1 VSKKSKKR
9 KENKENIQLG
19 KANTMQLVP
28 SRKTTTLAA
37 ELEAVYAAEN
47 LSTVCCRQCT
57 CCRVA
62 CPQMKFSEANNIIDT
77 IWNKWDK
84 ADKKDLLVTSVKYY
98 FSDSLIKPCP
108 LLSGNTCRAYDIR
121 PLNCRLYG
129 LWPEDM
135 WESRVEMFVK
145 STGLDRDK
153 IPLNRQCPNVRRAD
167 GLPPMTRDQ
176 IEKRFRALDA
186 MDAVLGISEAKIKSA
201 WNYRTIHD
209 WVLLKFWGED
219 VLVKWTNVILSSNKE
234 NRQDI
239 LEAFLN
245 EVRKVEV

>member
-1 VSKKSKKR
+1 VSKKQKQNDS
-9 KENKENIQLG
+9 
-19 KANTMQLVP
+19 MQLAP

-37 ELEAVYAAEN
+37 ELEAVYALEN

-77 IWNKWDK
+77 IWNQWNK
-84 ADKKDLLVTSVKYY
+84 ADKKALLMTCVKYY

-108 LLSGNTCRAYDIR
+108 LLDGSECRIYGIR

-135 WESRVEMFVK
+135 WENRVGMFVK
-145 STGLDRDK
+145 STGLERDK
-153 IPLNRQCPNVRRAD
+153 IPLNRQCTSVRRAG
-167 GLPPMTRDQ
+167 GLPPLMAEQ
-176 IEKRFRALDA
+176 IEKLFRALDA
-186 MDAVLGISEAKIKSA
+186 MDAVLGVSEAKIKSS

-209 WVLLKFWGED
+209 WLLLKFWGED
-219 VLVKWTNVILSSNKE
+219 VLVKWTNVILSSTKE
-234 NRQDI
+234 DRQDI

-245 EVRKVEV
+245 EVRKIEV